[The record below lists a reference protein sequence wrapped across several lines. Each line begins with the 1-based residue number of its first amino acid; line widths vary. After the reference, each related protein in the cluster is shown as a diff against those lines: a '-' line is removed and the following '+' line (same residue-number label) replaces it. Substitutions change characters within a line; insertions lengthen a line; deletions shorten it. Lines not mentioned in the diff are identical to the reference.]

1 MQTRKIQSVN
11 RYILPQ
17 LQQHVESVQFFKGYE
32 QQQDTELVFGGHP
45 EGIFELVFQ
54 NTPSIWQSNDFG
66 ESWGLRDEA
75 LVGGLH
81 QNDYRLQLSPESEMT
96 VIRFRLGSFKYFVS
110 EKLHEFTDRCVAV
123 TDIWGQRGQ
132 KLHDRLNLLSREREK
147 LLTIGKFLQEEFNR
161 SQQSVIDE
169 AVKKVVESRGIID
182 LKSLE
187 QLSCLSPAQFRK
199 RFREEVG
206 LSPKKYAKIIRI
218 NALLRELNQ
227 VKEKKQL
234 TDLAY
239 RYHYYDQSH
248 FIKDFKSVV
257 GQTPSRFLSAQAGQ

>member
-1 MQTRKIQSVN
+1 MQTKKIQSMN
-11 RYILPQ
+11 RYILPP
-17 LQQHVESVQFFKGYE
+17 LQEHVESVQFFKGYE
-32 QQQDTELVFGGHP
+32 QQQDCDLVFSGHP

-66 ESWGLRDEA
+66 GTWSLRDEA
-75 LVGGLH
+75 LIGGLH
-81 QNDYRLQLSPESEMT
+81 QNDYRLQLAPESEMA
-96 VIRFRLGSFKYFVS
+96 VIRFKPGSFKYFVA
-110 EKLHEFTDRCVAV
+110 EKLHAFTDRCVGV
-123 TDIWGQRGQ
+123 TDIWGQRGK
-132 KLHDRLNLLSREREK
+132 KLHDRLNLLTCEREK
-147 LLTIGKFLQEEFNR
+147 LLVIGRFLQHEFNR

-169 AVKKVVESRGIID
+169 AVKKLVASNGIID
-182 LKSLE
+182 LKSLQE
-187 QLSCLSPAQFRK
+187 LSCLSPAQFRK

-218 NALLRELNQ
+218 NALLHELNR
-227 VKEKKQL
+227 VEKKQQL

-257 GQTPSRFLSAQAGQ
+257 GQTPSRFLAAQADQ